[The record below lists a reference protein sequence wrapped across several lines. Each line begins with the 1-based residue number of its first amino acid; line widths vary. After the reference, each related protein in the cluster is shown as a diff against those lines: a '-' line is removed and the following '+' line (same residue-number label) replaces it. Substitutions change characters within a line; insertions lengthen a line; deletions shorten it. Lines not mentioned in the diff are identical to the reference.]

1 MSTIR
6 IYSKAAFAFGPGA
19 QQGTDL
25 IDSFVTVPGAF
36 QDMPEKYTQDLTF
49 KRAVQFHEV
58 EIIEK
63 QTFVQAGQNAKTEVK
78 VETEAEDEN
87 KVEDEV
93 DPVEKFYEE
102 LKGMNKDQTAELAKK
117 YGTEFVE
124 GDALKMNKKRVM
136 EAYKLSIAKE

>member
-19 QQGTDL
+19 QQGTDV
-25 IDSFVTVPGAF
+25 IDSFVTVPGSF
-36 QDMPEKYTQDLTF
+36 QDMPEKYTQDPTF

-63 QTFVQAGQNAKTEVK
+63 KTFVQ
-78 VETEAEDEN
+78 EN
-87 KVEDEV
+87 KAENEATVEDGNKDDTVV

-102 LKGMNKDQTAELAKK
+102 LKGMNKEQTAEIAKK
-117 YGTEFVE
+117 YGAEFVE

-136 EAYKLSIAKE
+136 EAYKLSIAEE

>member
-19 QQGTDL
+19 QQGTDV

-36 QDMPEKYTQDLTF
+36 QDMPEKYSQDPTF

-63 QTFVQAGQNAKTEVK
+63 KAFVQAQQTKVE
-78 VETEAEDEN
+78 VETENEN
-87 KVEDEV
+87 KNEDDTTV

-102 LKGMNKDQTAELAKK
+102 LKGMNKEQTAELAKK
-117 YGTEFVE
+117 YGAEFVE

-136 EAYKLSIAKE
+136 EAYKLSIAEE

>member
-19 QQGTDL
+19 QQGTDV

-36 QDMPEKYTQDLTF
+36 QDMPEKYTQDPTF

-63 QTFVQAGQNAKTEVK
+63 NTFVQSQQVK
-78 VETEAEDEN
+78 AEVETTAEDEN
-87 KVEDEV
+87 EDDTAV

-102 LKGMNKDQTAELAKK
+102 LKGMNKEQTAELAKK
-117 YGTEFVE
+117 YGAEFVE

-136 EAYKLSIAKE
+136 EAYKLSITEE

>member
-19 QQGTDL
+19 QQGTDV

-36 QDMPEKYTQDLTF
+36 QDMPEKYTQDPTF

-63 QTFVQAGQNAKTEVK
+63 KSFAQSQQVK
-78 VETEAEDEN
+78 AEVETTADDEN
-87 KVEDEV
+87 DDDTTV

-102 LKGMNKDQTAELAKK
+102 LKGMNKEQTAELAKK
-117 YGTEFVE
+117 YGAEFVE

-136 EAYKLSIAKE
+136 EAYKLSIAEE

>member
-19 QQGTDL
+19 QQGTDV

-36 QDMPEKYTQDLTF
+36 QDMPEKYTQDPTF

-63 QTFVQAGQNAKTEVK
+63 KAFVQAQQTKVE
-78 VETEAEDEN
+78 VETETEN
-87 KVEDEV
+87 KNEDDTVV

-102 LKGMNKDQTAELAKK
+102 LKGMNKEQTAEIAKK
-117 YGTEFVE
+117 YGAEFVE

-136 EAYKLSIAKE
+136 EAYKLSIAEE

>member
-19 QQGTDL
+19 QQGTDV

-36 QDMPEKYTQDLTF
+36 QDMPEKSAQDPTF

-63 QTFVQAGQNAKTEVK
+63 KTFVQAQQVK
-78 VETEAEDEN
+78 AEVETETEN
-87 KVEDEV
+87 KNEDDTAV

-102 LKGMNKDQTAELAKK
+102 LKGMNKEQTAELAKK
-117 YGTEFVE
+117 YGAEFVE

-136 EAYKLSIAKE
+136 EAYKLSIAEE

>member
-19 QQGTDL
+19 QQGTDV

-36 QDMPEKYTQDLTF
+36 QDMPEKYTQDPTF

-63 QTFVQAGQNAKTEVK
+63 QTFVQANQVK
-78 VETEAEDEN
+78 DETVSEDEN
-87 KVEDEV
+87 KADIEV
-93 DPVEKFYEE
+93 DPVEKFYED
-102 LKGMNKDQTAELAKK
+102 LKGMNKEQTAELAKK
-117 YGTEFVE
+117 YGAEFVD

-136 EAYKLSIAKE
+136 EAYKLSIAEE

>member
-19 QQGTDL
+19 QQGTDV

-36 QDMPEKYTQDLTF
+36 QDMPEKYTQDPTF

-63 QTFVQAGQNAKTEVK
+63 KVFVQA
-78 VETEAEDEN
+78 N
-87 KVEDEV
+87 KVEGETTVEDEKTDGDAV

-102 LKGMNKDQTAELAKK
+102 LKGMNKEQTAELAKK
-117 YGTEFVE
+117 YGAEFVE

-136 EAYKLSIAKE
+136 EAYKLSITEE

>member
-19 QQGTDL
+19 QQGTDV

-36 QDMPEKYTQDLTF
+36 QDMPEKYTQDPTF

-63 QTFVQAGQNAKTEVK
+63 KAFVQSQQVK
-78 VETEAEDEN
+78 AEVETTAKDEN
-87 KVEDEV
+87 EDDTAV

-102 LKGMNKDQTAELAKK
+102 LKGMNKEQTAELAKK
-117 YGTEFVE
+117 YGAEFVE

-136 EAYKLSIAKE
+136 EAYKLSITEE

>member
-19 QQGTDL
+19 QQGTDV

-36 QDMPEKYTQDLTF
+36 QDMPEKYTQDPTF

-63 QTFVQAGQNAKTEVK
+63 KVFVQANQ
-78 VETEAEDEN
+78 TEAEIDAEDE
-87 KVEDEV
+87 KLGDTEV

-102 LKGMNKDQTAELAKK
+102 LKGMNKEQTAELAKK
-117 YGTEFVE
+117 YGAEFVE

-136 EAYKLSIAKE
+136 EAYKLSIAEE

>member
-19 QQGTDL
+19 QQGTDV

-36 QDMPEKYTQDLTF
+36 QDMPEKYTQDPTF

-63 QTFVQAGQNAKTEVK
+63 KAFVQAQQTKVE
-78 VETEAEDEN
+78 VETENEN
-87 KVEDEV
+87 KNEDDTAA

-102 LKGMNKDQTAELAKK
+102 LKGMNKEQTAEFAKK
-117 YGTEFVE
+117 YGAEFVE

-136 EAYKLSIAKE
+136 EAYKLSITEE

>member
-6 IYSKAAFAFGPGA
+6 IYSKAAFSFGPGA
-19 QQGTDL
+19 QQGTDV

-36 QDMPEKYTQDLTF
+36 QDMPEKYTQDPTF

-63 QTFVQAGQNAKTEVK
+63 KTFVQA
-78 VETEAEDEN
+78 N
-87 KVEDEV
+87 KVEDETTAEDENEDGTVV

-102 LKGMNKDQTAELAKK
+102 LKGMNKEQTAELAKK
-117 YGTEFVE
+117 YGAEFVE

-136 EAYKLSIAKE
+136 EAYKLSTAEE

>member
-19 QQGTDL
+19 QQGTDV

-36 QDMPEKYTQDLTF
+36 QDMPEKYTQDPTF

-63 QTFVQAGQNAKTEVK
+63 KAFVQTQQTKVE
-78 VETEAEDEN
+78 VETETEDKN
-87 KVEDEV
+87 DDDTVV

-102 LKGMNKDQTAELAKK
+102 LKGMNKEQTAELAKK
-117 YGTEFVE
+117 YGAEFVE

-136 EAYKLSIAKE
+136 EAYKLSITEE

>member
-19 QQGTDL
+19 QQGTDV

-36 QDMPEKYTQDLTF
+36 QDMPEKYTQDPTF

-63 QTFVQAGQNAKTEVK
+63 KAFVQAQQTKVE
-78 VETEAEDEN
+78 VETETEN
-87 KVEDEV
+87 KNENDTVV

-102 LKGMNKDQTAELAKK
+102 LKGMNKEQTAEIAKK
-117 YGTEFVE
+117 YGAEFVE

-136 EAYKLSIAKE
+136 EAYKLSITEE

>member
-19 QQGTDL
+19 QQGTDV

-36 QDMPEKYTQDLTF
+36 QDMPEKYTQDPTF

-63 QTFVQAGQNAKTEVK
+63 KAFAQSQQVK
-78 VETEAEDEN
+78 AEVETTAEDEN
-87 KVEDEV
+87 DDDTAV

-102 LKGMNKDQTAELAKK
+102 LKGMNKEQTAELAKK
-117 YGTEFVE
+117 YGAEFVE
-124 GDALKMNKKRVM
+124 GDALKMDKKRVM
-136 EAYKLSIAKE
+136 EAYKLSITEE

>member
-19 QQGTDL
+19 QQGTDV

-36 QDMPEKYTQDLTF
+36 QDMPEKYTQDPTF

-63 QTFVQAGQNAKTEVK
+63 KTFVQVNKAEN
-78 VETEAEDEN
+78 EAT
-87 KVEDEV
+87 VEDGNKDDTVV

-102 LKGMNKDQTAELAKK
+102 LKGMNKEQTAEIAKK
-117 YGTEFVE
+117 YGAEFVE

-136 EAYKLSIAKE
+136 EAYKLSIAEE

>member
-19 QQGTDL
+19 QQGTDV

-36 QDMPEKYTQDLTF
+36 QDMPEKYTQDPTF

-63 QTFVQAGQNAKTEVK
+63 KTFVQAQQVK
-78 VETEAEDEN
+78 AEVETTAKDEN
-87 KVEDEV
+87 EDDTAV

-102 LKGMNKDQTAELAKK
+102 LKGMNKEQTAELAKK
-117 YGTEFVE
+117 YGAEFVE

-136 EAYKLSIAKE
+136 EAYKLSITEE

>member
-19 QQGTDL
+19 QQGTDV
-25 IDSFVTVPGAF
+25 IDSFITVPGAF
-36 QDMPEKYTQDLTF
+36 QDMPEKYTQDPTF

-63 QTFVQAGQNAKTEVK
+63 KSFVQAQQTKVE
-78 VETEAEDEN
+78 VETENEN
-87 KVEDEV
+87 KNEDDAAV

-102 LKGMNKDQTAELAKK
+102 LKGMNKEQTAELAKK
-117 YGTEFVE
+117 YGAEFVE

-136 EAYKLSIAKE
+136 EAYKLSITEE

>member
-19 QQGTDL
+19 QQGTDV

-36 QDMPEKYTQDLTF
+36 QDMPEKYTQDPTF

-63 QTFVQAGQNAKTEVK
+63 KTFVQA
-78 VETEAEDEN
+78 N
-87 KVEDEV
+87 KVEDETTAEDENEDGTVV

-102 LKGMNKDQTAELAKK
+102 LKGMNKEQTAELAKK
-117 YGTEFVE
+117 YGAEFVE

-136 EAYKLSIAKE
+136 EAYKLFIAEE

>member
-19 QQGTDL
+19 QQGTDV
-25 IDSFVTVPGAF
+25 IDSFVTVPGSF
-36 QDMPEKYTQDLTF
+36 QDMPEKYTQDPTF

-63 QTFVQAGQNAKTEVK
+63 KTFIQ
-78 VETEAEDEN
+78 EN
-87 KVEDEV
+87 KAENEVTVEDGNKDDTVV

-102 LKGMNKDQTAELAKK
+102 LKGMNKEQTAEIAKK
-117 YGTEFVE
+117 YGAEFVE

-136 EAYKLSIAKE
+136 EAYKLSITEE

>member
-19 QQGTDL
+19 QQGTDV

-36 QDMPEKYTQDLTF
+36 QDMPEKYTQDPTF

-63 QTFVQAGQNAKTEVK
+63 KAFVQVQQTKVE
-78 VETEAEDEN
+78 VETETEN
-87 KVEDEV
+87 KNEDDTVV

-102 LKGMNKDQTAELAKK
+102 LKGMNKEQTAELAKK
-117 YGTEFVE
+117 YGAEFVE

-136 EAYKLSIAKE
+136 EAYKLSITEE

>member
-19 QQGTDL
+19 QQGTDV

-36 QDMPEKYTQDLTF
+36 QDMPEKYTQDPTF

-63 QTFVQAGQNAKTEVK
+63 KTFVQAQQTKAE
-78 VETEAEDEN
+78 VETTAKDEN
-87 KVEDEV
+87 EDDTAV

-102 LKGMNKDQTAELAKK
+102 LKGMNKEQTAELAKK
-117 YGTEFVE
+117 YGAEFVE

-136 EAYKLSIAKE
+136 EAYKLSISEE

>member
-19 QQGTDL
+19 QQGTDV

-36 QDMPEKYTQDLTF
+36 QDMPEKYTQDPTF

-63 QTFVQAGQNAKTEVK
+63 KAFVQAQQTKVE
-78 VETEAEDEN
+78 VETETEN
-87 KVEDEV
+87 KNEDDTVV

-102 LKGMNKDQTAELAKK
+102 LKGMNKEQTAELAKK
-117 YGTEFVE
+117 YGAEFVE

-136 EAYKLSIAKE
+136 EAYKLSIADE

>member
-19 QQGTDL
+19 QQGTDV
-25 IDSFVTVPGAF
+25 IDSFVTVPGSF
-36 QDMPEKYTQDLTF
+36 QDMPEKYTQDPTF

-63 QTFVQAGQNAKTEVK
+63 KTFVQVNKAEG
-78 VETEAEDEN
+78 ETT
-87 KVEDEV
+87 VEDEKTDGDAD

-102 LKGMNKDQTAELAKK
+102 LKGMNKEQTAELAKK
-117 YGTEFVE
+117 YGAEFVE

-136 EAYKLSIAKE
+136 EAYKISIAEE

>member
-19 QQGTDL
+19 QQGTDV

-36 QDMPEKYTQDLTF
+36 QDMPEKYTQDPTF

-63 QTFVQAGQNAKTEVK
+63 KAFVQAQQVK
-78 VETEAEDEN
+78 AEVETTAEDEN
-87 KVEDEV
+87 EDDTTV

-102 LKGMNKDQTAELAKK
+102 LKGMNKEQTAELAKK
-117 YGTEFVE
+117 YGAEFVE

-136 EAYKLSIAKE
+136 EAYKLSITEE

>member
-19 QQGTDL
+19 QQGTDV

-36 QDMPEKYTQDLTF
+36 QDMPEKYTQDPTF

-63 QTFVQAGQNAKTEVK
+63 KTFVQA
-78 VETEAEDEN
+78 N
-87 KVEDEV
+87 KVEDETTAEDENEDVTVV

-102 LKGMNKDQTAELAKK
+102 LKGMNKEQTAELAKK
-117 YGTEFVE
+117 YGAEFVE

-136 EAYKLSIAKE
+136 EAYKLSTAEE

>member
-19 QQGTDL
+19 QQGTDV

-36 QDMPEKYTQDLTF
+36 QDMPEKYTQDPTF

-63 QTFVQAGQNAKTEVK
+63 KAFVQAQQTKVV
-78 VETEAEDEN
+78 VETENEN
-87 KVEDEV
+87 KNEDDAAV

-102 LKGMNKDQTAELAKK
+102 LKGMNKEQTAELAKK
-117 YGTEFVE
+117 YGAEFVE

-136 EAYKLSIAKE
+136 EAYKLSITEE

>member
-19 QQGTDL
+19 QQGTDV

-36 QDMPEKYTQDLTF
+36 QDMPEKYTQDPTF

-63 QTFVQAGQNAKTEVK
+63 KDFVQAQQTK
-78 VETEAEDEN
+78 VEVEIETEN
-87 KVEDEV
+87 KNEDDTVV

-102 LKGMNKDQTAELAKK
+102 LKGMNKEQTAELAKK
-117 YGTEFVE
+117 YGAEFVE

-136 EAYKLSIAKE
+136 EAYKLSIADE

>member
-19 QQGTDL
+19 QQGTDV

-36 QDMPEKYTQDLTF
+36 QDMPEKYTQDPTF

-63 QTFVQAGQNAKTEVK
+63 KAFVQAQQNKVE
-78 VETEAEDEN
+78 VETETEDKN
-87 KVEDEV
+87 EDDTAV

-102 LKGMNKDQTAELAKK
+102 LKGMNKEQTAELAKK
-117 YGTEFVE
+117 YGAEFVE

-136 EAYKLSIAKE
+136 EAYKLSITEE

>member
-19 QQGTDL
+19 QQGTDV

-36 QDMPEKYTQDLTF
+36 QDMPEKYTQDPTF

-63 QTFVQAGQNAKTEVK
+63 KTFVQSQQTKAE
-78 VETEAEDEN
+78 VETTAKDEN
-87 KVEDEV
+87 EDDTTV

-102 LKGMNKDQTAELAKK
+102 LKSMNKEQTAELAKK
-117 YGTEFVE
+117 YGAEFVE

-136 EAYKLSIAKE
+136 EAYKLSISEE

>member
-19 QQGTDL
+19 QQGTDV

-36 QDMPEKYTQDLTF
+36 QDMPEKYTQDPTF

-63 QTFVQAGQNAKTEVK
+63 KAFVQAQQTKVE
-78 VETEAEDEN
+78 VETENEN
-87 KVEDEV
+87 KNEDDVAV

-102 LKGMNKDQTAELAKK
+102 LKGMNKEQTAELAKK
-117 YGTEFVE
+117 YGAEFVE

-136 EAYKLSIAKE
+136 EAYKLSITEE

>member
-19 QQGTDL
+19 QQGTDV
-25 IDSFVTVPGAF
+25 IDSFVTVPGSF
-36 QDMPEKYTQDLTF
+36 QDMPEKYTQDPTF

-63 QTFVQAGQNAKTEVK
+63 KAFVQVNKAEN
-78 VETEAEDEN
+78 EAT
-87 KVEDEV
+87 VEDGNKDDTVV

-102 LKGMNKDQTAELAKK
+102 LKGMNKEQTAEIAKK
-117 YGTEFVE
+117 YGAEFVE

-136 EAYKLSIAKE
+136 EAYKLSIADE

>member
-19 QQGTDL
+19 QQGTDV

-36 QDMPEKYTQDLTF
+36 QDMPEKYTHDPTF

-63 QTFVQAGQNAKTEVK
+63 KAFVQTQKVK
-78 VETEAEDEN
+78 AEVETEAEN
-87 KVEDEV
+87 KNEDDTVV

-102 LKGMNKDQTAELAKK
+102 LKGMNKEQTAELAKK
-117 YGTEFVE
+117 YGAEFVE

-136 EAYKLSIAKE
+136 EAYKLSITEE

>member
-19 QQGTDL
+19 QQGTDV

-36 QDMPEKYTQDLTF
+36 QDMPEKYTQDPTF

-63 QTFVQAGQNAKTEVK
+63 KAFVQAHQTEVE
-78 VETEAEDEN
+78 VETENEN
-87 KVEDEV
+87 KNEDDTTV

-102 LKGMNKDQTAELAKK
+102 LKGMNKEQTAELAKK
-117 YGTEFVE
+117 YGAEFVE

-136 EAYKLSIAKE
+136 EAYKLSIAEE

>member
-19 QQGTDL
+19 QQGTDV

-36 QDMPEKYTQDLTF
+36 QDMPEKYTQDPTF

-63 QTFVQAGQNAKTEVK
+63 TTFVQANKAED
-78 VETEAEDEN
+78 ETTAEDEN
-87 KVEDEV
+87 EDGTVV

-102 LKGMNKDQTAELAKK
+102 LKGMNKEQTAELAKK
-117 YGTEFVE
+117 YGAEFVE

-136 EAYKLSIAKE
+136 EAYKISIAEE